1 MVRARRT
8 RRAAAED
15 LYRTCKQAGTCPPDV
30 IAKIERKTVADRIL
44 QWGAAGTFFGGLGIG
59 TGSGRGG
66 ASGYIPLGGG
76 GRGPGVNIG
85 AGGRTVR
92 PPIPVDAL
100 GPSEVLPVDA
110 LDPAIVPLVDGSAT
124 DVSVIEG
131 GLELQPIPPEVPVD
145 TVPAVSTEAAGA
157 GDGYTVAVLHV
168 PPEATPPS
176 RSSVSWSQFSN
187 PAFDVAPDSTHGFG
201 ETSSSHNIFV
211 TEGGEGIPVGEGA
224 DDIPLVEFRT
234 STPRPTGPRPRVR
247 GRGYPQRFYERV
259 VVTDPAFLNRPG
271 SLVQFGFDNPVYDDT
286 LEFPVPEEPQAA
298 PDPDFTDIY
307 KLSSARLSEVDG
319 RVRVSRYGSRAGIS
333 TRSGTRIGS
342 QVHFYH
348 DISDIQPAEEVE
360 LSVLGETSDADPITV
375 SDVTNTLDV
384 AMDEDAF
391 ETITLDSLTSADLDS
406 RANSSWEALERDDVP
421 LIQGRLS
428 FGQGRNRQ
436 TIEVVVRPS
445 TAGGPVDYDDVGV
458 YIDYPDDTAPRRP
471 SRPNPLPP
479 TVVVGYFGG
488 VDYSLH
494 PSLMFRR
501 RRRRKRYIS

>member
-15 LYRTCKQAGTCPPDV
+15 LYKTCKAAGTCPPD
-30 IAKIERKTVADRIL
+30 IIPKIERKTVADKIL

-66 ASGYIPLGGG
+66 ATGYIPLGGG

-100 GPSEVLPVDA
+100 GPAEVLPVDA
-110 LDPAIVPLVDGSAT
+110 LDPAVVPLVDGSAT
-124 DVSVIEG
+124 DVSVIESG
-131 GLELQPIPPEVPVD
+131 VDLVPRPAPEAPTDVVPVD
-145 TVPAVSTEAAGA
+145 VSTEVTA
-157 GDGYTVAVLHV
+157 DGFTNVSLHV

-187 PAFDVAPDSTHGFG
+187 PAFEVAPDSTHGFG

-211 TEGGEGIPVGEGA
+211 TEGGDGVPVGEGSE
-224 DDIPLVEFRT
+224 DIPLVEFRT
-234 STPRPTGPRPRVR
+234 STPKQRPARPRTR
-247 GRGYPQRFYERV
+247 GRGYPQRFYEKV
-259 VVTDPAFLNRPG
+259 KVSDPAFLSRPG
-271 SLVQFGFDNPVYDDT
+271 TLVQFGFDNPVFDET
-286 LEFPVPEEPQAA
+286 LEFTVPAEPEAA
-298 PDPDFTDIY
+298 PDPDFTDIRR
-307 KLSSARLSEVDG
+307 LTSSRFTEVDG
-319 RVRVSRYGSRAGIS
+319 RVRVSRFGARAGVR
-333 TRSGTRIGS
+333 TRSGLQIGS

-348 DISDIQPAEEVE
+348 DISDIHPVEEVE
-360 LSVLGETSDADPITV
+360 LSILGETSNADPITI
-375 SDVTNTLDV
+375 SDDTQPLDV

-391 ETITLDSLTSADLDS
+391 ESISLDSLTSADLDS
-406 RANSSWEALERDDVP
+406 RATSSWEVLENEDVP

-428 FGQGRNRQ
+428 FGHGRNRQ
-436 TIEVVVRPS
+436 TIEVVVRPA
-445 TAGGPVDYDDVGV
+445 TAGGPVDYDDEGV
-458 YIDYPDDTAPRRP
+458 YIDYQDDYTPQRP
-471 SRPNPLPP
+471 VRPTPLPP
-479 TVVVGYFGG
+479 TVVVGSFGG

-494 PSLMFRR
+494 PSLLRKR